1 MRGSLARAGGVAV
14 ATVALVAGQLAW
26 GGCPA
31 RAGGGA
37 VAAGPAFV
45 IAIDAGHGGTN
56 LGAAG
61 IAVEGDGADAGR
73 TIFEKQIT
81 LALARRLRSRLAGR
95 AEFRVVLCR
104 DDDVMV
110 PIRARARCAEQAG
123 ADLFISLH
131 ANASPPGVARGT
143 RRGFE
148 VYVLSPQERE
158 DDASLASAR
167 CADPCEPS
175 DAVWAAH
182 EAMAQGELSILAA
195 GLLSQ
200 RLAERLG
207 RDASRGVR
215 QTGASLDVLRGAG
228 APAALVEVGFIDHPG
243 EGQLLAS
250 AAGQEVIATA
260 LAAAVVDFARR

>member
-1 MRGSLARAGGVAV
+1 MVVVQLAGGWCRARAGGVAV
-14 ATVALVAGQLAW
+14 AADAQAADPRGAGAN
-26 GGCPA
+26 
-31 RAGGGA
+31 R
-37 VAAGPAFV
+37 PAFV
-45 IAIDAGHGGTN
+45 IAIDAGHGGSN

-61 IAVEGDGADAGR
+61 ITVEAGGTNAGR
-73 TIFEKQIT
+73 TIFEKQVT
-81 LALARRLRSRLAGR
+81 LALARRLRDRLAAR
-95 AEFRVVLCR
+95 ADFRVVLCR
-104 DDDVMV
+104 QDDVMV
-110 PIRARARCAEQAG
+110 PIRARARCAEQAR

-131 ANASPPGVARGT
+131 ANASPPGVAPGS

-158 DDASLASAR
+158 DDASLAGAR
-167 CADPCEPS
+167 VADPA

-182 EAMAQGELSILAA
+182 EAMAQAECSILAA
-195 GLLSQ
+195 
-200 RLAERLG
+200 RLISTRLGERLG

-228 APAALVEVGFIDHPG
+228 APAALVEVGFIDHPS

-260 LAAAVVDFARR
+260 LAAAVADFAQR